1 MDIGSSSNR
10 FDTTLKASIVAIVRC
25 ILDAQI
31 INALV
36 RSEIH
41 SVKEIE
47 KEKSKRIV
55 SLEYHAIIYQDI
67 KLQYLSRKWV

>member
-10 FDTTLKASIVAIVRC
+10 FDATLKASIVAIVRC

-31 INALV
+31 INALL

-41 SVKEIE
+41 SVER
-47 KEKSKRIV
+47 KRNEANE
-55 SLEYHAIIYQDI
+55 S
-67 KLQYLSRKWV
+67 SR